1 MSRTLTLKQVA
12 ERIRI
17 HANVREIEKLQF
29 TIINKAGDK
38 RAKAR
43 ESEKS
48 PAFDVLKGEH
58 RYIRLMDLWKHCAKA
73 PVKGEKGNF
82 WEFLDLDTP
91 ENYYSIEYVPKKP

>member
-48 PAFDVLKGEH
+48 QDFEVLKGEF
-58 RYIRLMDLWKHCAKA
+58 RDIRLMDLRKACAKA
-73 PVKGEKGNF
+73 PVKGNF
-82 WEFLDLDTP
+82 WEFLDLDSP
-91 ENYYSIEYVPKKP
+91 ENYYSIEYVVPKKP

>member
-1 MSRTLTLKQVA
+1 LKQVA

-48 PAFDVLKGEH
+48 QDFEVLKGEF
-58 RYIRLMDLWKHCAKA
+58 RDIRLMDLRKDCAKA
-73 PVKGEKGNF
+73 PVKGNF
-82 WEFLDLDTP
+82 WEFLDLDSP
-91 ENYYSIEYVPKKP
+91 ENYYSIEYVVPKKP

>member
-1 MSRTLTLKQVA
+1 LKQVA

-38 RAKAR
+38 WAKAR

-48 PAFDVLKGEH
+48 QDFDVLKGEL
-58 RYIRLMDLWKHCAKA
+58 RDIRLMDLWKQCAKA
-73 PVKGEKGNF
+73 PVKGNF

-91 ENYYSIEYVPKKP
+91 ENYYSIEYVVSKKP

>member
-48 PAFDVLKGEH
+48 KDFEVLKGEF
-58 RYIRLMDLWKHCAKA
+58 RDIRLMDLWKEGAKA
-73 PVKGEKGNF
+73 SVKGNF

-91 ENYYSIEYVPKKP
+91 ENYYSIEYVVPKKP